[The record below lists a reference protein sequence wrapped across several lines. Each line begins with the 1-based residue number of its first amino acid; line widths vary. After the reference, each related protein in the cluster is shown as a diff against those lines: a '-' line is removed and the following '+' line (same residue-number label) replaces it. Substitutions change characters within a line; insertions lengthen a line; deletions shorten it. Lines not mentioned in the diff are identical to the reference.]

1 MRKFIPEKVRL
12 IPKEAT
18 KVFEGRIY
26 DVYQWPQKL
35 FDGSTETFEM
45 LSRADTVKI
54 IALVNEKELKSLQN
68 IKNEQMVM
76 DDSDQEADNLS
87 CDRRKI
93 IITHQTQPRK
103 DWFYDYPGGRVDAED
118 ESELEAAKRELRE
131 ETGLVFKN
139 WKLVEVNQPFSKI
152 DWLVYTFVAS
162 ELVTQT
168 QQELDA
174 GEKIEVLAVSLL
186 ELQELAKSEDP
197 QFLRF
202 KGFENVKS
210 INELLNQPELYKY

>member
-1 MRKFIPEKVRL
+1 M
-12 IPKEAT
+12 
-18 KVFEGRIY
+18 FEGRIY

-118 ESELEAAKRELRE
+118 ESELKAAKRELRE

-162 ELVTQT
+162 ELAAQT